1 MDTAASLSAG
11 SLAHSSPELP
21 AAARAAQSLYGPVVA
36 ALGQVEER
44 LRSELRSRYEELDPL
59 LRHGVLLGGK
69 RLRPA
74 LLLLSGAATGPIG
87 EAHVVL
93 GTVLEMIHTA
103 TLVHDDV
110 LDRAEQRRH
119 VPTVNARWDNP
130 ASVLLGDFLF
140 AHSFYLAA
148 GLGSTEAC
156 QAIGAAARH
165 VCEGEL
171 RQVLRAGDPELTE
184 ATYLEV
190 IEGKTAE
197 LTRVSCELGARASGA
212 DATQVDALARYG
224 RAVGIAF
231 QIADDYLDV
240 WGEDDEIGK
249 TLGSDAAQGK
259 ATLPVI
265 RTLQVGD
272 REVRTRLLRC
282 LGDGTADAAT
292 IRQVL
297 ETTDAR
303 DYTRDRARFFVDE
316 ATAALATLP
325 PSDSRACLSRI
336 AEFAVERKF

>member
-1 MDTAASLSAG
+1 
-11 SLAHSSPELP
+11 
-21 AAARAAQSLYGPVVA
+21 
-36 ALGQVEER
+36 
-44 LRSELRSRYEELDPL
+44 
-59 LRHGVLLGGK
+59 
-69 RLRPA
+69 
-74 LLLLSGAATGPIG
+74 
-87 EAHVVL
+87 
-93 GTVLEMIHTA
+93 
-103 TLVHDDV
+103 
-110 LDRAEQRRH
+110 
-119 VPTVNARWDNP
+119 
-130 ASVLLGDFLF
+130 
-140 AHSFYLAA
+140 
-148 GLGSTEAC
+148 
-156 QAIGAAARH
+156 
-165 VCEGEL
+165 
-171 RQVLRAGDPELTE
+171 VLRAGDPELTE